1 MIRATLHAWRSLT
14 ADGSVRR
21 LKYSFG
27 PGTANTLAIRLED
40 GTWLVVS
47 PATGA
52 PPSVLED
59 LAKDRTVRALLAPN
73 AFHHRGQPAW
83 RRRFPDA
90 VSYAP
95 DGAMPRLAEK
105 SPGVSYRPISELI
118 ERVRPRV
125 ELFAPLGLKAPDLL
139 VRASVPGDAVWWMGD
154 LFSNGTAA
162 DQVWWLRRLV
172 APLVGS
178 GLGYRR
184 NAKPGLVY
192 VRDRAAWLRSI
203 RDALGSHPPSIVVP
217 AHGDP
222 VSEDAA
228 RRTQL
233 LLSDHP

>member
-1 MIRATLHAWRSLT
+1 ML
-14 ADGSVRR
+14 DE
-21 LKYSFG
+21 
-27 PGTANTLAIRLED
+27 LAED
-40 GTWLVVS
+40 GTVS
-47 PATGA
+47 
-52 PPSVLED
+52 
-59 LAKDRTVRALLAPN
+59 ALIAPN

-95 DGAMPRLAEK
+95 EGALPRLAQK
-105 SPGVSYRPISELI
+105 SPGVPYRPISELI

-125 ELFAPLGLKAPDLL
+125 DPFTPLGLKAPDML
-139 VRASVPGDAVWWMGD
+139 VRVSVPGDTVWWMGD
-154 LFSNGTAA
+154 LFSNSTAA

-172 APLVGS
+172 APLAGS

-192 VRDRAAWLRSI
+192 VRDRAAWLGSI
-203 RDALGSHPPSIVVP
+203 RDALGRHPPSIVVP

-228 RRTQL
+228 PRTQQ
-233 LLSDHP
+233 LLSDPS